1 MRSVARCLGRLARD
15 AGLLGVIG
23 SASVAASGAGAAPAP
38 QVFALTIQAPT
49 VAVIDHTGAP
59 TSSGDCTTTNRA
71 EGPLTVRFGTR
82 RPVLVR
88 LVGGRLQTVTVAPI
102 DGTAVLTGMNLREES
117 CVTGLPTLTPE
128 NCPRT
133 TRTFR
138 GARTTLHGTRPGTIE
153 VGNVRVTL
161 RPIDCPREPDELR
174 QAILGPTP
182 GPLRIAP
189 KPRTTR
195 LALTASATRTK
206 IYGSPEAGILR
217 QRTTWKFTF
226 VRRH

>member
-1 MRSVARCLGRLARD
+1 MRSVARRLGRLARD

-23 SASVAASGAGAAPAP
+23 SASIAASGAGAAPPP
-38 QVFALTIQAPT
+38 QVFALTIRATT
-49 VAVIDHTGAP
+49 VALIDHTGAP

-82 RPVLVR
+82 RPVIVR
-88 LVGGRLQTVTVAPI
+88 FVGGKLQTVTVTPL
-102 DGTAVLTGMNLREES
+102 DGTAVLTGTNLRQES
-117 CVTGLPTLTPE
+117 CATGLPMLTPE

-133 TRTFR
+133 TRAFR
-138 GARTTLHGTRPGTIE
+138 GARTTLHGTRAGAIAIGPA
-153 VGNVRVTL
+153 RVAL

-182 GPLRIAP
+182 GPLRITP
-189 KPRTTR
+189 KPRSTR
-195 LALTASATRTK
+195 LTLTASASRTK
-206 IYGSPEAGILR
+206 IYGSPEAGVLR